1 VRYIINS
8 CHRFRVIDRAT
19 TLPRLRFGG
28 SNMSLITG
36 DSDRPIVR
44 GRGRGP
50 IHTVVYQVVGYY
62 VTSECASCGI
72 L

>member
-1 VRYIINS
+1 MQAATHVRYIINS

-28 SNMSLITG
+28 SVVSLITR

-44 GRGRGP
+44 GRGVSSR
-50 IHTVVYQVVGYY
+50 
-62 VTSECASCGI
+62 GI
-72 L
+72 LRH